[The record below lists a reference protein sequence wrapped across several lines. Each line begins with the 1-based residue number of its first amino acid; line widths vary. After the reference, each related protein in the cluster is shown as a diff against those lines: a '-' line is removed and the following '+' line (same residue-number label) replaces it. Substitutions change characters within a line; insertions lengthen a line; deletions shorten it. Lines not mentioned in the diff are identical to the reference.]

1 MAPVKHTMFELPSG
15 SQTWLAETYS
25 MKSNDSRS
33 YKPSMWGFPM
43 IFAIETSILYGDL
56 PAPAPGG
63 GGQMD
68 AVVDSSGDQTCAD
81 RGSKTP
87 QTWSMSL
94 KFIFMLLDA
103 NNSWFVG
110 NDKQFPQW

>member
-1 MAPVKHTMFELPSG
+1 MLGFSGHFAIMAPVKHTIFELPSG

-25 MKSNDSRS
+25 MKSDDSRS

-103 NNSWFVG
+103 NNS
-110 NDKQFPQW
+110 

>member
-25 MKSNDSRS
+25 MQSDDSRS
-33 YKPSMWGFPM
+33 YKPSMWRFPM

-103 NNSWFVG
+103 NNS
-110 NDKQFPQW
+110 